1 MGILINFGLTGIG
14 IQRRHE
20 FGHQGMPKIVQIDLI
35 FCTIFKYGDKGQFFT
50 FMRDYFMNSGVEK
63 LPQYRQQVKA
73 IKSKVR
79 AQEKASSE
87 RQIKNLESDLLK
99 KTQQYNKLYN
109 DTIEIRNLAY
119 AVRNLKQVDFKK
131 LEEI

>member
-1 MGILINFGLTGIG
+1 MVLITTGWTGLWVC
-14 IQRRHE
+14 RRHE
-20 FGHQGMPKIVQIDLI
+20 FGHEALPKILQVDLI
-35 FCTIFKYGDKGQFFT
+35 FCTIFIFGKHGRFFD
-50 FMRDYFMNSGVEK
+50 FMRQYFRNWGAEAY
-63 LPQYRQQVKA
+63 PQYRQQVKA

-79 AQEKASSE
+79 AQERKHSDQ
-87 RQIKNLESDLLK
+87 RIKNLEADLLK

-131 LEEI
+131 LEDI